1 MLIKTDCC
9 LTSHHITSQVE
20 LFSEELLLMRGG
32 VIEHLRLVAALLRVS
47 FYYIG
52 NVSDSLVI

>member
-1 MLIKTDCC
+1 LLSHI
-9 LTSHHITSQVE
+9 TSHHITSQVE